1 MLFDYFYGVEA
12 DQYNFI
18 RLPKLLMTQKEYCDI
33 SLLILIT
40 LR

>member
-12 DQYNFI
+12 EQYNFI

-33 SLLILIT
+33 SLEWLCG
-40 LR
+40 